1 MLILDLTAPPG
12 LVEIDNLVQRGCNIL
27 HQDAHNAMLVIYP
40 QKYSGQS
47 AKANLTAA
55 RRIEDMLLK
64 CNANIDCEVSLHFN
78 IEGMHSNDKRNL
90 GNRAQLVYSEA
101 LSDPSGDA
109 TSPFLAGAAAR
120 GKISEIPLLRIKEMK
135 RLVQPG
141 SVQDNVA
148 SWNLS
153 PAERCQQKG
162 PKAAMKIVDA
172 LLDGMPDIGPDYRL
186 DLVELQVPN
195 VPDWVEG
202 AWMMR
207 STWQSDPKKP
217 IVTYCGFCREV
228 AVHKSIQGHLEA
240 TLMKEY
246 WDSHPSAGPPEPLSS
261 DPVEKPT
268 LSLASWSGASPNF
281 SDIVVSK
288 FDGDS
293 TYCEKWALLLG
304 NFREFVVN
312 TIDPLVQKHLGGSS
326 TETSGQRSTGPD
338 LTVDPKPEAIS
349 AVVMTATPKGDF
361 KMDEVFPGLIYG

>member
-12 LVEIDNLVQRGCNIL
+12 LVEIDNLVQIGCNLL

-40 QKYSGQS
+40 QRYSGQS
-47 AKANLTAA
+47 SKANLTAA

-64 CNANIDCEVSLHFN
+64 CNANIDCEISLHFT
-78 IEGMHSNDKRNL
+78 IDGMHSNDKRNL
-90 GNRAQLVYSEA
+90 GNRARLVYSEA
-101 LSDPSGDA
+101 LSDPTGGD

-120 GKISEIPLLRIKEMK
+120 GKISEIPLLRVKEMK

-141 SVQDNVA
+141 SVQNNVV

-217 IVTYCGFCREV
+217 IVTYCGFCRDV
-228 AVHKSIQGHLEA
+228 PVHKSIQGHLEA

-261 DPVEKPT
+261 DSVEKPT
-268 LSLASWSGASPNF
+268 LSLASWPGTSPTL

-293 TYCEKWALLLG
+293 TYCEKWALMLG
-304 NFREFVVN
+304 NFREFVAN
-312 TIDPLVQKHLGGSS
+312 TIDPLVQRTVGGSS
-326 TETSGQRSTGPD
+326 TDIGGQRSTGPD

-349 AVVMTATPKGDF
+349 AVVMPATPKDDF
-361 KMDEVFPGLIYG
+361 KMDDVFPGLVYG